1 MTYNIITITR
11 QHLCTSARRCC
22 LAFMAIVLLTACE
35 NKIIGDEEEP
45 EPTEE
50 GYARVTISGSVAGLD
65 YNTGSRS
72 GDDEAVALT
81 DELCTRFD
89 IAVYKDGERV
99 DNVSQ
104 KAGDSDFG
112 TFTADLAIDSTYQI
126 VAIAHSCEKAMTTT
140 KIHEISAEREVTDMF
155 WACETITPT
164 ENMSLN
170 ITLHRIVAKVL
181 FHISEPTPTAVT
193 SMYFYYTGGSSTFDG
208 ETGIGSVNSKQAIT
222 IAVSSDAYTNESEYS
237 LYTIPKDGSDALKL
251 TVSPFK
257 KNGDLY
263 RAGTEFTNVKIQQNH
278 ITEYA
283 GKFFSEDPNTNPD
296 PDDSQTESKGAF
308 TVVTEWNGTTRYSY

>member
-1 MTYNIITITR
+1 MTLKDMTITR
-11 QHLCTSARRCC
+11 QHLCTSVWRCC
-22 LAFMAIVLLTACE
+22 LAFMAVAMLSACE
-35 NKIIGDEEEP
+35 NAIPGGEEELP
-45 EPTEE
+45 EVEE
-50 GYARVTISGSVAGLD
+50 GYARIVISGNVAD
-65 YNTGSRS
+65 VNYDTTTRS
-72 GDDEAVALT
+72 GDAGAVALT

-89 IAVYKDGERV
+89 IAIYKDGERKV
-99 DNVSQ
+99 RVAQ

-112 TFTADLAIDSTYQI
+112 TFTVDLAIDSTYQI
-126 VAIAHSCEKAMTTT
+126 VAIAHSCEDAMTTT
-140 KIHEISAEREVTDMF
+140 DIHAITADREVTDMF
-155 WACETITPT
+155 WACEKITVT
-164 ENMSLN
+164 KDMSLKM
-170 ITLHRIVAKVL
+170 TLHRIVAKVL
-181 FHISEPTPTAVT
+181 FRITEPTPTAVT

-283 GKFFSEDPNTNPD
+283 GKFFTEDPNTNPD